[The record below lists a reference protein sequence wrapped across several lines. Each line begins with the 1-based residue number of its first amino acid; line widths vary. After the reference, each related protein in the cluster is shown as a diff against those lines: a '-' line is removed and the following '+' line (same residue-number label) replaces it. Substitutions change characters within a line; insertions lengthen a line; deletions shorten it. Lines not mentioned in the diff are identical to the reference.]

1 MREKFNQFMAG
12 RYGMDQLGRFM
23 VYVCMILLLLGI
35 LLRADAVRSLAL
47 IVLILVY
54 VRVFSRNFE
63 KRRRENEKFMRT
75 KYKFTN
81 GFGDWKERR
90 KQSKDFVFFRCPSC
104 KVMLRVP
111 RGKGKIR
118 VTCRKC
124 GNSFERRT

>member
-1 MREKFNQFMAG
+1 
-12 RYGMDQLGRFM
+12 MDQLGRFM
-23 VYVCMILLLLGI
+23 VYACMVLLLLGI
-35 LLRADAVRSLAL
+35 LFSDVLRYLAV
-47 IVLILVY
+47 VLLVIIY

-63 KRRRENEKFMRT
+63 KRRRENEKYMRL
-75 KYKFTN
+75 KYKFTG
-81 GFGDWKERR
+81 GFGDWRDRQKQR
-90 KQSKDFVFFRCPSC
+90 KDYVFFRCPSC

>member
-1 MREKFNQFMAG
+1 MREKFNRFMAG

-23 VYVCMILLLLGI
+23 VYACMVLLLLGI
-35 LLRADAVRSLAL
+35 LLSDVLRYLAV
-47 IVLILVY
+47 VLLVIIY

-63 KRRRENEKFMRT
+63 KRRRENEKFLRL
-75 KYKFTN
+75 KYKFTG
-81 GFGDWKERR
+81 GFGDWRDRQKQR
-90 KQSKDFVFFRCPSC
+90 KDYVFFRCPSC